1 MKAICP
7 QGHEMRHGR
16 DVVDRKGR
24 VVEAVWVCNYCKTTV
39 HVRGDGTKNVVTEKP
54 QRWLFSPEET

>member
-1 MKAICP
+1 
-7 QGHEMRHGR
+7 MRHGR